1 MGRRFFFFREFL
13 VFWKRKNIMNS
24 DRRNDS
30 ELESCLTE
38 LRGICKHLESPPSRW
53 QKIKAQVLG
62 WWLRNEVGE
71 TLIGFAVWIGLIV
84 GIPFLLS
91 MCDGKKAPE
100 PESPHGD
107 MVAQYAVTY
116 YADGAEEWEEVD
128 DQ

>member
-1 MGRRFFFFREFL
+1 MAS
-13 VFWKRKNIMNS
+13 MT
-24 DRRNDS
+24 DS
-30 ELESCLTE
+30 ELANCLSE
-38 LRGICKHLESPPSRW
+38 LQSICEHLEPPLSHW
-53 QKIKAQVLG
+53 QKIKARVIE
-62 WWLRNEVGE
+62 WWLRNDVGE

-100 PESPHGD
+100 PESSHGD

-116 YADGAEEWEEVD
+116 CADGAEEWEEVD